1 MTTRKYS
8 RSIRHNLMTAPPMVT
23 ITQTGLETV
32 IANGLACQGNKN
44 LNRDQIAELVG
55 FIINYYTPVQ
65 TAILSVQFLGDAK

>member
-1 MTTRKYS
+1 VTTRKYS